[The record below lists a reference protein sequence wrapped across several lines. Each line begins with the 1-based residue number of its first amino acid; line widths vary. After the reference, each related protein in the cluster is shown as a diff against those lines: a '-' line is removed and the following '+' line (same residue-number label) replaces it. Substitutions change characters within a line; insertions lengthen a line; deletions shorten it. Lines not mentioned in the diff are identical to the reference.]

1 MYLTIKQFVI
11 IIFILLNLTGV
22 NAQNQTKKFK
32 NYYENGVLKLKG
44 AKKNEI
50 NVGTWYYYSEKGFIT
65 KKERWKKG
73 VLKLTIKYNEK
84 QKVSELI
91 DENGKIK
98 KINGCGC

>member
-32 NYYENGVLKLKG
+32 NYYENGVIKLKG
-44 AKKNEI
+44 VKKNEV
-50 NVGTWYYYSEKGFIT
+50 NVGTWYYYSEKGLLT
-65 KKERWKKG
+65 KKERWKNG

-84 QKVSELI
+84 QKVSEMI

-98 KINGCGC
+98 KFNGCGC